1 MGIRARLILF
11 IVGVTTIV
19 MLAWGVT
26 VVNGEAIMLR
36 DDAQRRGLEV
46 LKTIAVPCALALG
59 REQPGELK
67 PVLEALH
74 QNLAEGG
81 LGSVIV
87 LDVDGKAIAKSDPAA
102 VPPAAPFTEKAI
114 ESSEPLVEEV
124 RDGKRRRLVLSMPLY
139 SGVRLGTATAEI
151 DLGYLDERIQTMT
164 QRIVLGSALMSAFGA
179 LCLSVLMSTSV
190 MRPIEQLSRT
200 ALRVSRGDLTARVPL
215 SRGKDELVV
224 LARVFNEMVQA
235 VQGQTAQLETEV
247 RNRTEQLSKTNEE
260 LARANQELERTNTKL
275 GEANEQLE
283 LLANT
288 DGLTGLANRRSFQET
303 LGFELRRS
311 KRTHSPLSVLMI
323 DVDHFKTYNDANG
336 HPAGDQVLVQIAK
349 ILRETL
355 RNTDVVSRYGG
366 EEFTILLPDTAAEPA
381 KAVAQ
386 KLRDTVRS
394 YPFPGAGESQPEGR
408 VTISIGVATAPADGD
423 TTISIV
429 IAADRALYVAMGLGR
444 DQVAAARAS

>member
-36 DDAQRRGLEV
+36 DDAQGRGLEV
-46 LKTIAVPCALALG
+46 LKAIAVPCALVLG
-59 REQPGELK
+59 RDQPGELK

-87 LDVDGKAIAKSDPAA
+87 LDVDGRVIAKSDPAA
-102 VPPAAPFTEKAI
+102 VPPAGPFTAKAI
-114 ESSEPLVEEV
+114 QSSEPLAEEV
-124 RDGKRRRLVLSMPLY
+124 RNGRRRRLVLSMPLY
-139 SGVRLGTATAEI
+139 SGVRLGTATAEV

-190 MRPIEQLSRT
+190 MRPIEQLSHT
-200 ALRVSRGDLTARVPL
+200 ALRVSRGDLTARVPG
-215 SRGKDELVV
+215 RQGKDELVV
-224 LARVFNEMVQA
+224 LAHVFNEMVQA
-235 VQGQTAQLETEV
+235 IQGQTAQLETEV
-247 RNRTEQLSKTNEE
+247 KNRTEQLSNT
-260 LARANQELERTNTKL
+260 NQELERANTKL
-275 GEANEQLE
+275 AEANEQLE

-288 DGLTGLANRRSFQET
+288 DPLTGLANRRSFQET

-323 DVDHFKTYNDANG
+323 DVDHFKSYNDANG

-349 ILRETL
+349 ILKATL

-408 VTISIGVATAPADGD
+408 VTISIGVATAPEDGD

-429 IAADRALYVAMGLGR
+429 IAADRALYVAKGLGR

>member
-36 DDAQRRGLEV
+36 DDAQGRGLEV
-46 LKTIAVPCALALG
+46 LKAIAVPCALVLG
-59 REQPGELK
+59 RDQPGELK

-87 LDVDGKAIAKSDPAA
+87 LDVDGQVIAKSDPAA
-102 VPPAAPFTEKAI
+102 VPPAGPFTAKAI
-114 ESSEPLVEEV
+114 QSSEPLAEEV
-124 RDGKRRRLVLSMPLY
+124 RDGRRRRLVLSMPLY
-139 SGVRLGTATAEI
+139 SGVRLGTATAEV

-179 LCLSVLMSTSV
+179 LCLSVLMSSSV
-190 MRPIEQLSRT
+190 MRPIEQLSHT
-200 ALRVSRGDLTARVPL
+200 ALRVSRGDLTARVPG
-215 SRGKDELVV
+215 RQGKDELVV
-224 LARVFNEMVQA
+224 LAHVFNEMVQA
-235 VQGQTAQLETEV
+235 IQGQTAQLETEV
-247 RNRTEQLSKTNEE
+247 KNRTEQLSNTNQE
-260 LARANQELERTNTKL
+260 LARANTKL
-275 GEANEQLE
+275 AEVNEQLE

-288 DGLTGLANRRSFQET
+288 DPLTALANRRSFQET
-303 LGFELRRS
+303 LSFELRRS

-349 ILRETL
+349 ILKETL

-386 KLRDTVRS
+386 KLRDTVRA

-408 VTISIGVATAPADGD
+408 VTISIGVATAPEDGD

-429 IAADRALYVAMGLGR
+429 IAADRALYVAKGLGR

>member
-1 MGIRARLILF
+1 
-11 IVGVTTIV
+11 
-19 MLAWGVT
+19 
-26 VVNGEAIMLR
+26 MLR
-36 DDAQRRGLEV
+36 DDAQGRGLEV
-46 LKTIAVPCALALG
+46 LKAIAVPCALVLG
-59 REQPGELK
+59 RDQPGELK

-87 LDVDGKAIAKSDPAA
+87 LDVDGRVIAKSDPTA
-102 VPPAAPFTEKAI
+102 VPPAGPFTAKAI
-114 ESSEPLVEEV
+114 QSSEPLAEEV

-139 SGVRLGTATAEI
+139 SGVRLGTATAEV

-200 ALRVSRGDLTARVPL
+200 ALRVSRGDLTARVPA
-215 SRGKDELVV
+215 RQGKDELVV
-224 LARVFNEMVQA
+224 LAHVFNEMVQA
-235 VQGQTAQLETEV
+235 IQGQTAQLETEV
-247 RNRTEQLSKTNEE
+247 KNRTEQLSNTNQE
-260 LARANQELERTNTKL
+260 LARANTKL
-275 GEANEQLE
+275 AEANEQLE

-288 DGLTGLANRRSFQET
+288 DPLTALANRRSFQET
-303 LGFELRRS
+303 LNFELRRS

-323 DVDHFKTYNDANG
+323 DVDHFKVYNDANG

-349 ILRETL
+349 ILKETL

-366 EEFTILLPDTAAEPA
+366 EEFTILLPDPAAEPA

-386 KLRDTVRS
+386 KLRDTVRA

-408 VTISIGVATAPADGD
+408 VTISIGVATAPEDGD

-429 IAADRALYVAMGLGR
+429 IAADRALYVAKGLGR

>member
-1 MGIRARLILF
+1 VIARS
-11 IVGVTTIV
+11 
-19 MLAWGVT
+19 
-26 VVNGEAIMLR
+26 EPR
-36 DDAQRRGLEV
+36 
-46 LKTIAVPCALALG
+46 
-59 REQPGELK
+59 
-67 PVLEALH
+67 
-74 QNLAEGG
+74 
-81 LGSVIV
+81 
-87 LDVDGKAIAKSDPAA
+87 A

-114 ESSEPLVEEV
+114 ASSEPLVEEV

-139 SGVRLGTATAEI
+139 GGVRLGTATAEV
-151 DLGYLDERIQTMT
+151 DLGYLDERIQNMT

-200 ALRVSRGDLTARVPL
+200 ALRVSRGDLTARVPV
-215 SRGKDELVV
+215 SAGKDELAV
-224 LARVFNEMVQA
+224 LGRVFNDMVEA
-235 VQGQTAQLETEV
+235 IQGQTARLETEV
-247 RNRTEQLSKTNEE
+247 RSRTEQLSNTNEE
-260 LARANQELERTNTKL
+260 LARANEKLERTNTKL
-275 GEANEQLE
+275 AEAVEQLE

-288 DGLTGLANRRSFQET
+288 VGLTGLANRRSFQET
-303 LGFELRRS
+303 LSFELRRS

-336 HPAGDQVLVQIAK
+336 HPAGDQVLVQLAK

-381 KAVAQ
+381 RAVAQ
-386 KLRDTVRS
+386 KLRDTVRA

-423 TTISIV
+423 TAISIV
-429 IAADRALYVAMGLGR
+429 IAADRALYVAKGLGR

>member
-36 DDAQRRGLEV
+36 DDAQQRGLEV
-46 LKTIAVPCALALG
+46 LKTIAVPCALALRRDG
-59 REQPGELK
+59 PDELGT
-67 PVLEALH
+67 VLEALH

-81 LGSVIV
+81 LGSVAV
-87 LDVDGKAIAKSDPAA
+87 LDADGNVMAKSDPDAA
-102 VPPAAPFTEKAI
+102 LPGAPFVARAV
-114 ESSEPLVEEV
+114 ESPEPLVEEV

-151 DLGYLDERIQTMT
+151 DLAYLDERIQTMT

-179 LCLSVLMSTSV
+179 LCLSVLMSASV

-200 ALRVSRGDLTARVPL
+200 ALRVSRGDLTARVPA
-215 SRGKDELVV
+215 GGGNDELAV
-224 LARVFNEMVQA
+224 LSRVFNDMVEA
-235 VQGQTAQLETEV
+235 IEGQTAQLETEV

-260 LARANQELERTNTKL
+260 LARAVEK
-275 GEANEQLE
+275 LE

-288 DGLTGLANRRSFQET
+288 DGLTGLANHRSFQET
-303 LGFELRRS
+303 LSFELRRLR
-311 KRTHSPLSVLMI
+311 RTATPLSVLMI
-323 DVDHFKTYNDANG
+323 DVDHFKEYNDANG
-336 HPAGDQVLVQIAK
+336 HPAGDQVLIQLAK

-355 RNTDVVSRYGG
+355 RNTDVVARYGG
-366 EEFTILLPDTAAEPA
+366 EEFAIILPDTAAEPA
-381 KAVAQ
+381 KAVAL
-386 KLRDTVRS
+386 KLREAVRS

-408 VTISIGVATAPADGD
+408 VTISIGVATAPQDGD
-423 TTISIV
+423 TASSIV
-429 IAADRALYVAMGLGR
+429 TAADRALYVAKGRGR
-444 DQVAAARAS
+444 DQVAADRAS

>member
-1 MGIRARLILF
+1 VGIRARLILF

-36 DDAQRRGLEV
+36 DDAQGRGLEV
-46 LKTIAVPCALALG
+46 LKAIAVPCALVLG
-59 REQPGELK
+59 RDQPGELK

-87 LDVDGKAIAKSDPAA
+87 LDVDGTVIAKSDPAA
-102 VPPAAPFTEKAI
+102 VPPAGPFSAKAI
-114 ESSEPLVEEV
+114 QSSEPLAEEV

-139 SGVRLGTATAEI
+139 SGVRLGTATAEV
-151 DLGYLDERIQTMT
+151 DLGYLDARIQTMT

-200 ALRVSRGDLTARVPL
+200 ALRVSRGDLTARVPH

-235 VQGQTAQLETEV
+235 IQGQTAQLETEV
-247 RNRTEQLSKTNEE
+247 KNRTEQLSNTNAE
-260 LARANQELERTNTKL
+260 LARANTKL
-275 GEANEQLE
+275 AEANEQLE
-283 LLANT
+283 QLANT
-288 DGLTGLANRRSFQET
+288 DPLTALANRRSFQET
-303 LGFELRRS
+303 LSFELRRS

-408 VTISIGVATAPADGD
+408 VTISIGVATAPEDGD

-429 IAADRALYVAMGLGR
+429 IAADRALYVAKGLGR
-444 DQVAAARAS
+444 DQVSAARAS